1 MFVRRI
7 APALLLLLSAAAA
20 LIGTLEPIPAR
31 AEPPV
36 WNDDFKA
43 ALQASRDQDKP
54 IFLVF
59 RCVP

>member
-1 MFVRRI
+1 MMQPV
-7 APALLLLLSAAAA
+7 
-20 LIGTLEPIPAR
+20 PAR

-36 WNDDFKA
+36 WHDDFKA
-43 ALQASRDQDKP
+43 ALQAARDADKP

>member
-1 MFVRRI
+1 MPVRRF
-7 APALLLLLSAAAA
+7 APAALLVLAVAAA
-20 LIGTLEPIPAR
+20 LVSVMQPVPAR

-36 WNDDFKA
+36 WHDDFKA
-43 ALQASRDQDKP
+43 ALQAARDQDKP